1 MKEQNNTIMKPL
13 NQNKMKLRIVKKTNV
28 DGVVSYTIQQRHF
41 LFRWWWVDAW
51 VNNDASTVDT
61 FSTLEEA
68 KKNLCYFDNSKV
80 KHEII
85 NL

>member
-1 MKEQNNTIMKPL
+1 MKV
-13 NQNKMKLRIVKKTNV
+13 RIVKRTNV

-41 LFRWWWVDAW
+41 IFRWWWVDAW
-51 VNNDASTVDT
+51 MNNSEWTIDT

-68 KKNLCYFDNSKV
+68 QKNLCYFNGSKV
-80 KHEII
+80 KQEIV